1 MSRSAVTS
9 VPARLPPP
17 ARAAFANIDGVKAMT
32 DVTGFGLLGHLS
44 EVCQGA
50 GVQAQVWYQ
59 DVPKLPGVEEYIAQ
73 GAVPGGTQRNFASY
87 GHLMGEMPEEWR
99 NLLCD
104 PQTSGGLLLAVTP
117 ESEAEVQATA
127 AEFGITLTAIG
138 ELVTARGGRPMIE
151 IR

>member
-1 MSRSAVTS
+1 MCQMNLAG
-9 VPARLPPP
+9 
-17 ARAAFANIDGVKAMT
+17 AAFANIDGVKAMT

-50 GVQAQVWYQ
+50 GVQAQIWYQ

-87 GHLMGEMPEEWR
+87 GHLMGEMPEAWR

-117 ESEAEVQATA
+117 EAEADVQATA

>member
-1 MSRSAVTS
+1 MNLAG
-9 VPARLPPP
+9 
-17 ARAAFANIDGVKAMT
+17 AAFANIDGVKAMT

-87 GHLMGEMPEEWR
+87 GHLMGGCLKNGATCCAIHKLPAACCWR
-99 NLLCD
+99 SHRKPKLTFRQR
-104 PQTSGGLLLAVTP
+104 PPSLALP
-117 ESEAEVQATA
+117 
-127 AEFGITLTAIG
+127 
-138 ELVTARGGRPMIE
+138 
-151 IR
+151 

>member
-1 MSRSAVTS
+1 
-9 VPARLPPP
+9 
-17 ARAAFANIDGVKAMT
+17 MT

-59 DVPKLPGVEEYIAQ
+59 DVPKLRAWKRTLP